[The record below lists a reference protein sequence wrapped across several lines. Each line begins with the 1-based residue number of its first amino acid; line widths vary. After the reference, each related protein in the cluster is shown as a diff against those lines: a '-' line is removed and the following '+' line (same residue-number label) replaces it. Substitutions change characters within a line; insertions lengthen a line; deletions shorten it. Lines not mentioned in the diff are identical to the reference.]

1 MKYFYNFLKKNHGM
15 ECFQCPVA
23 FPNHNERS
31 YKKRCQSE
39 DIMSSANIWQ
49 MLCWEPSYC
58 NSYSNIFFLKAA
70 YKLKFAHYIVEN
82 ISHPN
87 CTKQK
92 LYALIIFVW
101 GIIAW
106 EPHILRRKKNP
117 KYDQPKIV
125 LTRNCQ
131 ITIISITFSCL
142 SFTARSISSSF
153 FSMSRRSKAY
163 IRNNNRSISA

>member
-1 MKYFYNFLKKNHGM
+1 M

-49 MLCWEPSYC
+49 MLCWEHSYPK
-58 NSYSNIFFLKAA
+58 IL
-70 YKLKFAHYIVEN
+70 
-82 ISHPN
+82 
-87 CTKQK
+87 CTDK
-92 LYALIIFVW
+92 LYAFIIFMW
-101 GIIAW
+101 GMIAW
-106 EPHILRRKKNP
+106 ESHILRRKKFSKNDRP
-117 KYDQPKIV
+117 KML

-163 IRNNNRSISA
+163 IRNNIRSVLKYYECKYCNLTNRNPLNKAYVKFLVVTD

>member
-1 MKYFYNFLKKNHGM
+1 MF
-15 ECFQCPVA
+15 PVSCSSSPIIRKQA
-23 FPNHNERS
+23 IWRDA
-31 YKKRCQSE
+31 QSE
-39 DIMSSANIWQ
+39 DITSSIKIWQ

-70 YKLKFAHYIVEN
+70 YKLKFVHYIVEN

-106 EPHILRRKKNP
+106 EPHILRRKKNFLNMISLRLYWQEIAKSLSLALP
-117 KYDQPKIV
+117 FPVFPLLLEAFLLPSLACPEDQRP
-125 LTRNCQ
+125 T
-131 ITIISITFSCL
+131 
-142 SFTARSISSSF
+142 
-153 FSMSRRSKAY
+153 
-163 IRNNNRSISA
+163 